1 MRLAIDCREPL
12 ELINTLEDLINN
24 RTNKTTPIIFD
35 RKALDIGDA
44 IIYFDETDL
53 KNPNKQII
61 FERKA
66 LSDLIASIKDGRYNE
81 QSFRLD
87 QSPVHNHNI
96 YYIVEGNIEKF
107 CKSTRNM
114 YNPGIK
120 QTIYSTMFT
129 ISYYK
134 GFSLINSQD
143 IKETANFIFRFLDK
157 LTREKTRVSYYRGV
171 SILDPP
177 IRVNCTQGLDKE
189 DGVGSVDV
197 GHVDVFPSENI
208 GSNSSFQGTIG
219 SSPENIGSNSS
230 SQGTIGSSPE
240 NIGSNSSSQGTIG
253 SSPENIGSNSSSHG
267 DILPLYGGVG
277 GVPHYSDCIKTT
289 KKSNITL
296 DNILEIMLI
305 QIPGVCPAAA
315 QVISAEFK
323 TMKNLIDCLEQNID
337 CLNEIMIHQNKTRR
351 LSKTAKTNIF
361 KYILQRDQI
370 IEINT

>member
-230 SQGTIGSSPE
+230 S
-240 NIGSNSSSQGTIG
+240 
-253 SSPENIGSNSSSHG
+253 HG